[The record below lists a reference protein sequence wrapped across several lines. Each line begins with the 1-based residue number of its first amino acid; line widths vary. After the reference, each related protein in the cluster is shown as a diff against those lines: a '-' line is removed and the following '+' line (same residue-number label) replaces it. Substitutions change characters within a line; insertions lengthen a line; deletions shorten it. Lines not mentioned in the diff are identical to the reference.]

1 MLPLGIENFEKMI
14 QEDYY
19 YIDKTGLIIELLK
32 NQSEV
37 TLFTRPR
44 RFGKSLNMSMLKNFF
59 SIHSDR
65 KLFDG
70 LKVTKE
76 EALCEK
82 YMQKFPVIL
91 ISLKGIE
98 SLTYEGAFGMA
109 VQVMNQAASEV
120 DYLIDSE
127 NLTKEDK
134 EAFKKLLSGDIK
146 ETEFM
151 GSLHKLSYLL
161 AKHHKSKTVILI
173 DEYDVPLAKAFTY
186 GYYDQMVNLIR
197 GFLGNALKTN
207 EYLQFAVLSGCMRI
221 SKESIFTGINN
232 FNIMSITD
240 VEFDEYFGFTD
251 EEVKKLLEDYELSN
265 HYEST
270 KNWYD
275 GYHFGNVD
283 VYCPWDVIC
292 HCRKL
297 LADPAIEP
305 QNYWM
310 NTSSNDIVKKIIEKT
325 DNLTTKREIERLV
338 AGEEIIKELHQ
349 ELTYEE
355 MYTNIDNIWSV
366 LFTTGYLTQRGR
378 AEGNRF
384 RLVIPNMEIRNIYT
398 SQIMNWLK
406 ANVAKDG
413 ETLGLLC
420 DALQQ
425 GNAPKVEEYF
435 TAYLKKTIS
444 IRDTFAR
451 KNLKENFFHGILL
464 GILGMKE
471 QWAVFSNREAGDG
484 YSDIMIETDDDTG
497 IIIEVKYAHDG
508 DLDVGCKEALK
519 QIEDTRY
526 EEELRDEGME
536 RILKYGIACYK
547 KRCKV
552 SIYGQSDE

>member
-1 MLPLGIENFEKMI
+1 MHKKMLPLGIENFEKMI

-59 SIHSDR
+59 SIHSDK

-76 EALCEK
+76 EVLCEK

-120 DYLIDSE
+120 DYLIESK

-186 GYYDQMVNLIR
+186 GYYDHMVNLIR

-265 HYEST
+265 HYESI

-297 LADPAIEP
+297 LADPKIEP

-338 AGEEIIKELHQ
+338 AGEEVIK

-355 MYTNIDNIWSV
+355 MYTSIDNIWSV

-378 AEGNRF
+378 TEGNRF

-406 ANVAKDG
+406 ENVAKDG
-413 ETLGLLC
+413 ETLGFLC

-484 YSDIMIETDDDTG
+484 YSDIMIETDDDIG

-508 DLDVGCKEALK
+508 DLDAGCKEALR

-552 SIYGQSDE
+552 SIYGRSDE

>member
-1 MLPLGIENFEKMI
+1 M
-14 QEDYY
+14 
-19 YIDKTGLIIELLK
+19 
-32 NQSEV
+32 
-37 TLFTRPR
+37 
-44 RFGKSLNMSMLKNFF
+44 
-59 SIHSDR
+59 
-65 KLFDG
+65 
-70 LKVTKE
+70 
-76 EALCEK
+76 
-82 YMQKFPVIL
+82 
-91 ISLKGIE
+91 
-98 SLTYEGAFGMA
+98 
-109 VQVMNQAASEV
+109 
-120 DYLIDSE
+120 
-127 NLTKEDK
+127 
-134 EAFKKLLSGDIK
+134 
-146 ETEFM
+146 
-151 GSLHKLSYLL
+151 
-161 AKHHKSKTVILI
+161 
-173 DEYDVPLAKAFTY
+173 
-186 GYYDQMVNLIR
+186 
-197 GFLGNALKTN
+197 
-207 EYLQFAVLSGCMRI
+207 
-221 SKESIFTGINN
+221 
-232 FNIMSITD
+232 
-240 VEFDEYFGFTD
+240 
-251 EEVKKLLEDYELSN
+251 
-265 HYEST
+265 
-270 KNWYD
+270 
-275 GYHFGNVD
+275 
-283 VYCPWDVIC
+283 
-292 HCRKL
+292 
-297 LADPAIEP
+297 
-305 QNYWM
+305 
-310 NTSSNDIVKKIIEKT
+310 
-325 DNLTTKREIERLV
+325 V

-355 MYTNIDNIWSV
+355 MYTSIDNIWSV

-420 DALQQ
+420 DVLQQ

-536 RILKYGIACYK
+536 RILKYGIVCYK